1 MPLPVV
7 RSSVQPLLLCHL
19 RAKTSSL
26 VINEKRFLK
35 ETMTFYKVCDVRS
48 LGKRGLNMVLII
60 CLYRLF
66 TRNERNC
73 LIHSIQ
79 KHFAPLLL

>member
-1 MPLPVV
+1 
-7 RSSVQPLLLCHL
+7 L

-35 ETMTFYKVCDVRS
+35 ETMTVYKVCDVRS

-66 TRNERNC
+66 LHEMNEIC

-79 KHFAPLLL
+79 KQFAPLLL